1 MRGSRPVW
9 NPRGKLEFIKFSYYN
24 YRKYISTPPPP
35 FLYFLAIISLSSK
48 YVIIEDTY
56 LKDLI
61 HAQLSILNLNYF
73 FYKFAGVRHI
83 FLMLLDLNQN
93 GAVGNFANRQNG
105 YRKKK
110 LKEDLIKNY
119 ISSTRKYLI
128 KI

>member
-1 MRGSRPVW
+1 MRGSRPFS
-9 NPRGKLEFIKFSYYN
+9 NPRGKLEFIKFTYYN
-24 YRKYISTPPPP
+24 YRKYISTPP
-35 FLYFLAIISLSSK
+35 FLYLSAIVSLSAK

-93 GAVGNFANRQNG
+93 GAVGNFA
-105 YRKKK
+105 KPP
-110 LKEDLIKNY
+110 EWI
-119 ISSTRKYLI
+119 
-128 KI
+128 